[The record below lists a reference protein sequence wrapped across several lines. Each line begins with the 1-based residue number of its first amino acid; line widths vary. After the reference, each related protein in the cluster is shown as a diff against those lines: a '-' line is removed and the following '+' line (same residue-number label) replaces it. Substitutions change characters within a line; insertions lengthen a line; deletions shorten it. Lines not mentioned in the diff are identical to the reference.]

1 MLDQI
6 MDLVKQHAGDAIVNN
21 NAIPNQH
28 NDAAIQEVSSQ
39 IFSGLQNQISQ
50 GNLSQVTSLFQGGSI
65 ANNPMVTQ
73 IISSVA
79 GSLASK
85 FGVSQQSAQSI
96 ASSLIPTVM
105 NKFINKTN
113 DPTDSSF
120 NLQDVL
126 GGLGGGNLDIG
137 GMLGKLGGS
146 SNSKQDEGGLGDIG
160 GMLGGLFK

>member
-6 MDLVKQHAGDAIVNN
+6 MDLVKQHAGDAIINN
-21 NAIPNQH
+21 QAIPNQH
-28 NDAAIQEVSSQ
+28 NDAAIADVSNQ

-50 GNLSQVTSLFQGGSI
+50 GNFQQVTSLFQGGSI

-85 FGVSQQSAQSI
+85 FGVSPQSAQSI

-105 NKFINKTN
+105 NKFISKTN
-113 DPTDSSF
+113 DPSDSSF
-120 NLQDVL
+120 NLQDVMS
-126 GGLGGGNLDIG
+126 GLGGSNFDIG
-137 GMLGKLGGS
+137 GMLGQLGG
-146 SNSKQDEGGLGDIG
+146 NSKQDSGLGDIG

>member
-6 MDLVKQHAGDAIVNN
+6 MDLVKQHADDAIVNN
-21 NAIPNQH
+21 QAIPNQH
-28 NDAAIQEVSSQ
+28 NDAAIADVSNQ
-39 IFSGLQNQISQ
+39 IFSGLQNHISQ
-50 GNLSQVTSLFQGGSI
+50 GNFQQVTSLFQGGSI
-65 ANNPMVTQ
+65 VNNPMVTQ

-85 FGVSQQSAQSI
+85 FRVSPQSAQNI

-105 NKFINKTN
+105 NKFISKTN

-120 NLQDVL
+120 NLQDVMS
-126 GGLGGGNLDIG
+126 GLGGSNFDIG
-137 GMLGKLGGS
+137 GMLGQLGGS
-146 SNSKQDEGGLGDIG
+146 SKQDSGLGDIG